1 MKRSLLSSLS
11 LTFLLGVSALAQQ
24 SLTLI
29 VTGQPGQIPIVQIDG
44 KSYVDIDAL
53 ARLTNSSLSSKGNQ
67 VILTPPGAAPRT
79 VAADHEPSAPTGQ
92 LKFVAERQ
100 PAAPEPS
107 QPAAEAKPATNE
119 QKPAQDK
126 PVGAAGTTVATEET
140 PAAAA
145 NAEELRK
152 AAQNPIASLISVPI
166 QPTWNFGIGPS
177 DRVQNIWL
185 VQPVIPVSVSK
196 DWNLIVRWITP
207 VVYQPIPVPQPPG
220 PTNQATGVFGL
231 GDMNPS
237 FFLSPKKSKVIW
249 GVGPTLVLPTATNTT
264 YLGQGKLSMGPTV
277 VALVQ
282 PSHFTMG
289 FLANNYWSVAGHSDL
304 NKPAV
309 NQFLLQYFVNYNMKK
324 GWYLLTAPIMTADW
338 RETDGGRWVVP
349 FGGGVGRIQRLGFQ
363 PVNWQVQFYGNAV
376 HPPGASPWAMKMQLA
391 FLFPKLSKAEEKG
404 LLEQKLKQLDE
415 EQQAPPKK

>member
-1 MKRSLLSSLS
+1 
-11 LTFLLGVSALAQQ
+11 
-24 SLTLI
+24 
-29 VTGQPGQIPIVQIDG
+29 
-44 KSYVDIDAL
+44 
-53 ARLTNSSLSSKGNQ
+53 
-67 VILTPPGAAPRT
+67 LTPAGSAPSTPPAAS
-79 VAADHEPSAPTGQ
+79 EPSTPAGQ
-92 LKFVAERQ
+92 LKLVAAEEQ
-100 PAAPEPS
+100 SATPASQESKTAAPAK
-107 QPAAEAKPATNE
+107 AAS
-119 QKPAQDK
+119 AQDS
-126 PVGAAGTTVATEET
+126 PIGPEGTSVATDST

-177 DRVQNIWL
+177 DRTQNIWL

-207 VVYQPIPVPQPPG
+207 IVYQPIPVPQPPG
-220 PTNQATGVFGL
+220 SPNQETGVFGL

-249 GVGPTLVLPTATNTT
+249 GVGPTFVLPTATNTT

-277 VALVQ
+277 VALIQ

-289 FLANNYWSVAGHSDL
+289 FLSNNYWSVAGHSDL

-324 GWYLLTAPIMTADW
+324 GYYLLTAPIITADW
-338 RETDGGRWVVP
+338 RETNGGRWVVP
-349 FGGGVGRIQRLGFQ
+349 FGGGVGRIMRLGFQ
-363 PVNWQVQFYGNAV
+363 PVNLQAQLYGNAV
-376 HPPGASPWAMKMQLA
+376 HPPGASPWALKMQIA
-391 FLFPKLSKAEEKG
+391 FLFPKLSKEEEKMMM
-404 LLEQKLKQLDE
+404 EQKLKQLDE
-415 EQQAPPKK
+415 EQPAPPKK

>member
-1 MKRSLLSSLS
+1 MKRSSLLLLSLI
-11 LTFLLGVSALAQQ
+11 FLVSVSALAQQ
-24 SLTLI
+24 NLTLI
-29 VTGQPGQIPIVQIDG
+29 VAGQPGQIPILQMNG

-53 ARLTNSSLSSKGNQ
+53 ARLTNSSVSIKGNQ
-67 VILTPPGAAPRT
+67 VILTPAGSAPSTPPAAS
-79 VAADHEPSAPTGQ
+79 EPSTPAGQ
-92 LKFVAERQ
+92 LKLVAAEEQ
-100 PAAPEPS
+100 SATPASQESKTAAPAK
-107 QPAAEAKPATNE
+107 AAS
-119 QKPAQDK
+119 AQDS
-126 PVGAAGTTVATEET
+126 PIGPEGTSVATDST

-177 DRVQNIWL
+177 DRTQNIWL

-207 VVYQPIPVPQPPG
+207 IVYQPIPVPQPPG
-220 PTNQATGVFGL
+220 SPNQETGVFGL

-249 GVGPTLVLPTATNTT
+249 GVGPTFVLPTATNTT

-277 VALVQ
+277 VALIQ

-289 FLANNYWSVAGHSDL
+289 FLSNNYWSVAGHSDL

-324 GWYLLTAPIMTADW
+324 GYYLLTAPIITADW
-338 RETDGGRWVVP
+338 RETNGGRWVVP
-349 FGGGVGRIQRLGFQ
+349 FGGGVGRIMRLGFQ
-363 PVNWQVQFYGNAV
+363 PVNLQAQLYGNAV
-376 HPPGASPWAMKMQLA
+376 HPPGASPWALKMQIA
-391 FLFPKLSKAEEKG
+391 FLFPKLSKEEEKMMM
-404 LLEQKLKQLDE
+404 EQKLKQLDE
-415 EQQAPPKK
+415 EQPAPPKK

>member
-1 MKRSLLSSLS
+1 MKRILLLSLS
-11 LTFLLGVSALAQQ
+11 LILLLRLSVFAQQ
-24 SLTLI
+24 NLTLI
-29 VTGQPGQIPIVQIDG
+29 VTGQPGQIPIVQMNG

-53 ARLTNSSLSSKGNQ
+53 ARLTNSSVSIKGNR
-67 VILTPPGAAPRT
+67 VILTPQGSAPS
-79 VAADHEPSAPTGQ
+79 APPANPEPSASAGQ
-92 LKFVAERQ
+92 LKLVSERQ
-100 PAAPEPS
+100 PADPEPS
-107 QPAAEAKPATNE
+107 EPAAQAKPATNE
-119 QKPAQDK
+119 EEPAQDTPVS
-126 PVGAAGTTVATEET
+126 PVGTSVATHET

-166 QPTWNFGIGPS
+166 QPTWNFGIAPGN
-177 DRVQNIWL
+177 RTQNIWL

-207 VVYQPIPVPQPPG
+207 VLYQPIPVPQPSG
-220 PTNQATGVFGL
+220 PPNEQTGVFGM

-237 FFLSPKKSKVIW
+237 FFLSPKKSKVTW

-264 YLGQGKLSMGPTV
+264 YLGQGKLSMGPSV

-282 PSHFTMG
+282 PAHFTIG

-324 GWYLLTAPIMTADW
+324 GFYLVTAPIITADW
-338 RETDGGRWVVP
+338 RQTDGGRWVVP
-349 FGGGVGRIQRLGFQ
+349 FGGGAGRIMRLGFQ
-363 PVNWQVQFYGNAV
+363 PVNIQAMFYGNAV
-376 HPPGASPWAMKMQLA
+376 HPPGGSPWALKCQIA
-391 FLFPKLSKAEEKG
+391 FLFPKLSKAEEKMMM
-404 LLEQKLKQLDE
+404 EQKLKQLDAE
-415 EQQAPPKK
+415 PTAPPKK